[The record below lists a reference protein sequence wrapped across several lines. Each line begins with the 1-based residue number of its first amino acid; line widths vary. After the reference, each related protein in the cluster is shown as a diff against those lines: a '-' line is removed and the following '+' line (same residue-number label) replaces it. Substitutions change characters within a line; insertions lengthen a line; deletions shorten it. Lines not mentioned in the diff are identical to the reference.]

1 MSPAAFYRLCFATLA
16 AVIAAVAL
24 WLGAPS
30 YSADKAFGQ
39 KLAPDLLEKINDIA
53 VMSVEHAGETTTFV
67 KGSDGNWFLME
78 ASGYIADRERI
89 RNALIGLANLEKI
102 EPKTALPEYYP
113 DIQVEDAG
121 PNAQSYL
128 VTLLNANGET
138 LLHLL
143 VGKSTSGIRW
153 NGQGYYVRKPDEA
166 RSWLVRGAVD
176 VTGDAL
182 TWMDTELSAFKE
194 SDIASVTIV
203 DSSKKREATYKRA
216 DRFSKM
222 QPVSASDNY
231 FLKSA
236 AFVDGMTKA
245 LSTMNFTA
253 VERRPSD
260 WDKIDPYLSVMVET
274 YDGLTQYFFVYLIND
289 VPFAAFSFRSAD
301 SASDTVKNYAAALQ
315 KGFAA
320 WIYRIPAEK
329 VASISPFYNK
339 PAS

>member
-1 MSPAAFYRLCFATLA
+1 MSPAAFSRLCFATLA
-16 AVIAAVAL
+16 AVIAAAVL
-24 WLGAPS
+24 WVESPS
-30 YSADKAFGQ
+30 YSVDKALGQ
-39 KLAPDLLEKINDIA
+39 KLAPDLLEKINDVA
-53 VMSVEHAGETTTFV
+53 VMSVEHGGETTTFV
-67 KGSDGNWFLME
+67 KGTGGNWFLME
-78 ASGYIADRERI
+78 ASGYIADKERI
-89 RNALIGLANLEKI
+89 RNTLIGLANLEKI

-121 PNAQSYL
+121 TDAQSYL
-128 VTLLNANGET
+128 VTLLDANGET
-138 LLHLL
+138 LLNLL

-153 NGQGYYVRKPDEA
+153 NGQGYYVRKPAEA
-166 RSWLVRGAVD
+166 QSWLVRGSAD
-176 VTGDAL
+176 VTGGAL

-194 SDIASVTIV
+194 SDMDSVTIV
-203 DSSKKREATYKRA
+203 DFAKKREATYKRA

-253 VERRPSD
+253 VERRPAD

-274 YDGLTQYFFVYLIND
+274 YDGLTQYFFIYLINE
-289 VPFAAFSFRSAD
+289 VPFAALSFRAAD
-301 SASDTVKNYAAALQ
+301 SASDTVKNYVAALQ
-315 KGFAA
+315 KGFAE

-329 VASISPFYNK
+329 TAAVSPFYNK
-339 PAS
+339 PAP

>member
-1 MSPAAFYRLCFATLA
+1 MSPAAFSRLFFATLA
-16 AVIAAVAL
+16 AVIAAAVL
-24 WLGAPS
+24 WVESPS
-30 YSADKAFGQ
+30 YSSGKALGQ

-67 KGSDGNWFLME
+67 KGTGGNWFLVE
-78 ASGYIADRERI
+78 SSGYVADKERI
-89 RNALIGLANLEKI
+89 RNALVGLANLEKI

-121 PNAQSYL
+121 ANAQSYL
-128 VTLLNANGET
+128 VTLLNANGAT
-138 LLHLL
+138 LLNLL
-143 VGKSTSGIRW
+143 VGKSTRGIRW

-166 RSWLVRGAVD
+166 QSWLVRGFAD
-176 VTGDAL
+176 VTGGAL
-182 TWMDTELSAFKE
+182 SWMDTELSAFKE
-194 SDIASVTIV
+194 SDMASVTIV
-203 DSSKKREATYKRA
+203 DFAKKREATYKRA

-274 YDGLTQYFFVYLIND
+274 YDGLTQYFFIYLINE
-289 VPFAAFSFRSAD
+289 VPFAALSFRTDD
-301 SASDTVKNYAAALQ
+301 SASDAVKNYAAALQ
-315 KGFAA
+315 KGFAE
-320 WIYRIPAEK
+320 WVYRIPAEK
-329 VASISPFYNK
+329 TAAVSPFYSK
-339 PAS
+339 PAP